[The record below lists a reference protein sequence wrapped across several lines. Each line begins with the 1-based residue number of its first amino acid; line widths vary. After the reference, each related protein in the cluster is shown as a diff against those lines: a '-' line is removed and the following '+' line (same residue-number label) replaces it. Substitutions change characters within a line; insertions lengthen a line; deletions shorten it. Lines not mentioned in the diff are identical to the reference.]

1 MAMKLHLKTQQK
13 FAQGVAEGMSATR
26 AYMAARPDAN
36 LTPGYAAKE
45 ASGLLRQGKIS
56 GMVEHY
62 RKALIDNATDEFILN
77 RNEIRRALT
86 LAVVTPVSELE
97 KEGNEWLVQEKTV
110 TDGPNGTTT
119 KIKGLP
125 KLGALQELAKLD
137 GHYEAEKAPVQSM
150 ARYDDEYIQRQLA
163 ASPEFQE
170 YLREEAAL
178 EAARLGR
185 VIEIAAIEVPP
196 PRRSQEELEVGL
208 TEDEEYEKMMR
219 EEETL

>member
-1 MAMKLHLKTQQK
+1 
-13 FAQGVAEGMSATR
+13 
-26 AYMAARPDAN
+26 
-36 LTPGYAAKE
+36 
-45 ASGLLRQGKIS
+45 
-56 GMVEHY
+56 MVEHY
-62 RKALIDNATDEFILN
+62 RKALVENSTEDFILN

-86 LAVVTPVSELE
+86 LAVVTPVSKLE
-97 KEGNEWLVQEKTV
+97 DEGNEWLIQEKTV
-110 TDGPNGTTT
+110 TEGPNGTSV

-137 GHYEAEKAPVQSM
+137 GHYEAEKAPVK
-150 ARYDDEYIQRQLA
+150 ALTRYDDEYIQRQLA

-196 PRRSQEELEVGL
+196 PRRTQEEMDAALAA
-208 TEDEEYEKMMR
+208 DEEFQKLL
-219 EEETL
+219 EEG